1 MKIKSVQAREILDSR
16 GNPTIEVDVKL
27 EDGAYGRASVP
38 SGASTGTHEAVEL
51 RDNDRSRFFGK
62 GVLNAVNNVN
72 TIINNSLLGV
82 NANQQNKIDEI
93 LIKADGTE
101 NKNHLGANAIL
112 GTSIASAKA
121 ASSSYNMPLYKY
133 LNDGSSKNFLL
144 PTPLANI
151 LNGGMH
157 ASNSADF
164 QEYMI
169 VPIGAQ
175 SFKESIQWISEIY
188 HSLKKILAS
197 KNMSTTVGDEG
208 GFAPEFKN
216 NEEPLKFITM
226 AIEKSNFKPG
236 IDIAIALDPATS
248 EIFKDNKYNLQTES
262 RKLSSFDLIELWKI
276 WASKYPIISIED
288 AMDEDDWNGWQGL
301 TKAIGDKMQLVG
313 DDLIVT
319 NRKRLQKAIDLNAA
333 NSVLIKLNQIGTISE
348 TLETIELAKK
358 SGWSTIISHRS
369 GETEDTTIAH
379 LAVASGAGQIK
390 TGAPARSDR
399 TAKYNELLRIEEE
412 LENKGKFAGNTR
424 FSQYI
429 V

>member
-262 RKLSSFDLIELWKI
+262 RKLSSLDLIELWKI

>member
-16 GNPTIEVDVKL
+16 GNPTIEVDVTL
-27 EDGAYGRASVP
+27 EDGTYGRASVP

-51 RDNDRSRFFGK
+51 RDNDSNRFFGK
-62 GVLNAVNNVN
+62 GVLSAINNVN
-72 TIINNSLLGV
+72 TIINNSLIGV

-93 LIKADGTE
+93 LIQADGTE
-101 NKNHLGANAIL
+101 NKNNLGANAIL

-121 ASSSYNMPLYKY
+121 ASNSYNIPLYRY
-133 LNDGSSKNFLL
+133 LNNESNKDLLL

-175 SFKESIQWISEIY
+175 SFRESIQWISEIY
-188 HSLKKILAS
+188 HSLKNILAG

-208 GFAPEFKN
+208 GFAPAFKN

-226 AIEKSNFKPG
+226 AIEQSNFKPG

-248 EIFKDNKYNLQTES
+248 EIFTNNKYNLQTET
-262 RKLSSFDLIELWKI
+262 RQLSSLELIELWTT
-276 WASKYPIISIED
+276 WANKYPIISIED
-288 AMDEDDWNGWQGL
+288 AMAEDDWNGWQDL
-301 TKAIGDKMQLVG
+301 TNAIGDKMQLVG

-319 NRKRLQKAIDLNAA
+319 NKKRLQKAIDLNAA
-333 NSVLIKLNQIGTISE
+333 NSVLIKLNQIGTLSE
-348 TLETIELAKK
+348 TLEAIQLAKK

-379 LAVASGAGQIK
+379 LAVASGSGQIK

>member
-16 GNPTIEVDVKL
+16 GNPTIEVDVTL
-27 EDGAYGRASVP
+27 EDGTYGRASVP

-51 RDNDRSRFFGK
+51 RDNDSNRFFGK
-62 GVLNAVNNVN
+62 GVLSAINNVN
-72 TIINNSLLGV
+72 TIINNSLIGV

-93 LIKADGTE
+93 LIQADGTE
-101 NKNHLGANAIL
+101 NKNNLGANAIL

-121 ASSSYNMPLYKY
+121 ASNSYNIPLYRY
-133 LNDGSSKNFLL
+133 LNNESNKDLLL

-175 SFKESIQWISEIY
+175 SFRESIQWISEIY
-188 HSLKKILAS
+188 HSLKNILAS

-208 GFAPEFKN
+208 GFAPAFKN

-226 AIEKSNFKPG
+226 AIEQSNFKPG

-248 EIFKDNKYNLQTES
+248 EIFTNNKYNLQTET
-262 RKLSSFDLIELWKI
+262 RQLSSLELIELWTT
-276 WASKYPIISIED
+276 WANKYPIISIED
-288 AMDEDDWNGWQGL
+288 AMAEDDWNGWQDL
-301 TKAIGDKMQLVG
+301 TNAIGDKMQLVG

-319 NRKRLQKAIDLNAA
+319 NKKRLQKAIDLNAA
-333 NSVLIKLNQIGTISE
+333 NSVLIKLNQIGTLSE
-348 TLETIELAKK
+348 TLEAIQLAKK

-379 LAVASGAGQIK
+379 LAVASGSGQIK

>member
-16 GNPTIEVDVKL
+16 GNPTIEVDVTL
-27 EDGAYGRASVP
+27 EDGTYGRASVP

-51 RDNDRSRFFGK
+51 RDNDSNRFFGK
-62 GVLNAVNNVN
+62 GVLSAINNVN
-72 TIINNSLLGV
+72 TIINNSLIGV

-93 LIKADGTE
+93 LIQADGTE
-101 NKNHLGANAIL
+101 NKNNLGANAIL

-121 ASSSYNMPLYKY
+121 ASNSYNIPLYRY
-133 LNDGSSKNFLL
+133 LNNESNKDLLL

-175 SFKESIQWISEIY
+175 SFRESIQWISEIY
-188 HSLKKILAS
+188 HSLKNILAS

-208 GFAPEFKN
+208 GFAPAFKN

-226 AIEKSNFKPG
+226 AIEQSNFKPG

-248 EIFKDNKYNLQTES
+248 EIFTNNKYNLQTET
-262 RKLSSFDLIELWKI
+262 RQLSSLELIELWKT
-276 WASKYPIISIED
+276 WANKYPIISIED
-288 AMDEDDWNGWQGL
+288 AMAEDDWNGWQDL
-301 TKAIGDKMQLVG
+301 TNAIGDKMQLVG

-319 NRKRLQKAIDLNAA
+319 NKKRLQKAIDLNAA
-333 NSVLIKLNQIGTISE
+333 NSVLIKLNQIGTLSE
-348 TLETIELAKK
+348 TLEAIQLAKK

-379 LAVASGAGQIK
+379 LAVASGSGQIK